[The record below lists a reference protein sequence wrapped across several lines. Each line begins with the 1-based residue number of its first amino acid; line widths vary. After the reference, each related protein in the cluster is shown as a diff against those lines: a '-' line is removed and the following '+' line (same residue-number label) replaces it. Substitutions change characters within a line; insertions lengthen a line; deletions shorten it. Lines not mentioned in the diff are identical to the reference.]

1 MTIILNGTTGVT
13 FPNGVTM
20 SDGTSAPV
28 TVAQGGT
35 GANTAS
41 AARTALGVAIGTD
54 VLAPNGSGANLTS
67 LNASNIS
74 SGTLAVARGGTGTA
88 TPSLV
93 GGTNITISG
102 TWPNQTVTAAGGG
115 VTSLNGQT
123 GAITNTD
130 LGAIG
135 SVVLAG
141 YNSAS
146 GVYTGQTVSG
156 SNLYVPTAISQ
167 QSTSAYIGINY
178 YSQYTS
184 TQAYSNWSAQSVSRV
199 NSGNTGFQLPQNST
213 TLSGTWRCMGWSTAK
228 VTIYDGC
235 LGVTTSLMYVTNFV
249 RVS

>member
-1 MTIILNGTTGVT
+1 MPVIINGTTGVT

-41 AARTALGVAIGTD
+41 AARTSLGVAIGTD

-67 LNASNIS
+67 LNASSIS
-74 SGTLAVARGGTGTA
+74 AGTLAVARGGTGTSS
-88 TPSLV
+88 PSLV

-130 LGAIG
+130 YGAIG
-135 SVVLAG
+135 SYIVAYGAVSTGYSAGSTIAGSSLVRAAYDLPPAATVGGLNVYLTTTSGGGVSTPAFVVG
-141 YNSAS
+141 NDF
-146 GVYTGQTVSG
+146 
-156 SNLYVPTAISQ
+156 IK
-167 QSTSAYIGINY
+167 TSLG
-178 YSQYTS
+178 
-184 TQAYSNWSAQSVSRV
+184 
-199 NSGNTGFQLPQNST
+199 
-213 TLSGTWRCMGWSTAK
+213 LSGTWRAMTNG
-228 VTIYDGC
+228 G
-235 LGVTTSLMYVTNFV
+235 GSLTNSNQQHLWV
-249 RVS
+249 RIS

>member
-1 MTIILNGTTGVT
+1 MTVIINGTTGVT

-67 LNASNIS
+67 LNASSIS
-74 SGTLAVARGGTGTA
+74 AGTLATARLPTSGVNAASITTGTLAIANGGTGTT

-115 VTSLNGQT
+115 VTSLNGET
-123 GAITNTD
+123 GAITNTNVNS
-130 LGAIG
+130 IG
-135 SVVLAG
+135 STIYCANNNSLSQGATTAG
-141 YNSAS
+141 SS
-146 GVYTGQTVSG
+146 MR
-156 SNLYVPTAISQ
+156 
-167 QSTSAYIGINY
+167 Y
-178 YSQYTS
+178 YSGGNNAYQSFGS
-184 TQAYSNWSAQSVSRV
+184 TF
-199 NSGNTGFQLPQNST
+199 T
-213 TLSGTWRCMGWSTAK
+213 GTWRLTSVSSTPSSSPSIDANNNYG
-228 VTIYDGC
+228 T
-235 LGVTTSLMYVTNFV
+235 FV
-249 RVS
+249 RIS